1 MTWTVSLTPAS
12 ELFRLWPVV
21 APLLAPAVQRSGG
34 RLDMSSVFQWL
45 TEKRYLLWVAYG
57 PDRVISAAFVTRG
70 AVYPKRKM
78 LVVELA
84 GGDDLAGWGNEAT
97 RVFRNYARDAGLD
110 GVELAGRTGWSR
122 ALKAYGWN
130 TAMVLVDIS
139 AAGGAGGEN

>member
-1 MTWTVSLTPAS
+1 M
-12 ELFRLWPVV
+12 
-21 APLLAPAVQRSGG
+21 Q
-34 RLDMSSVFQWL
+34 SVWEWL
-45 TEKRYLLWVAYG
+45 STQRYLLWVAY
-57 PDRVISAAFVTRG
+57 PEDKTIRAAFVTRG
-70 AVYPKRKM
+70 ATYPKRKM

-84 GGDDLAGWGNEAT
+84 GGDDLAGWGSEAT

-139 AAGGAGGEN
+139 AAGDAGGENFKGR